1 MRSPRPAANTPEP
14 PTVKS
19 ARRVLEV
26 LEHFAQGVPK
36 ATVMQVANALA
47 YPQSST
53 SVLLASLVN
62 LGYLRFDPADRSY
75 APTLRVMLLGSW
87 LQDQLFGHGSLV
99 AAMERLRQRTGQT
112 VMIGLRQ
119 GIHVR
124 FIFSLQGKDAQALR
138 YPVGV
143 LRPVCRSAVGKM
155 LLSALP
161 DAQVLRIARH
171 ANAEE
176 LDAAHRVATRAL
188 LEEIAA
194 IRAQG
199 WALTVDYPQPNRA
212 TLAVALPEMP
222 GQPPMALTVG
232 ARKATMLA
240 KQEAFLQE
248 LQAACDG
255 LAGGTPAPRSAS
267 RAS

>member
-1 MRSPRPAANTPEP
+1 MNHDDLDPSNHNTKDGA
-14 PTVKS
+14 TIKS

-26 LEHFAQGVPK
+26 LEYFAQGIRK

-53 SVLLASLVN
+53 SVLLGSLAK

-87 LQDQLFGHGSLV
+87 LQDELFGQGSLV
-99 AAMERLRQRTGQT
+99 AIMERLRQRTGQT

-155 LLSALP
+155 LLSMLP
-161 DAQVLRIARH
+161 DAQVLGIARH

-176 LDAAHRVATRAL
+176 RDPANRVATGAL
-188 LEEIAA
+188 LDELAA
-194 IRAQG
+194 IRERG
-199 WALTVDYPQPNRA
+199 WAMTVDYPQPNRA
-212 TLAVALPEMP
+212 TLAVALPEMS
-222 GQPPMALTVG
+222 GQPAMAITVG
-232 ARKATMLA
+232 ARKATMLS
-240 KQEAFLQE
+240 KQDQFMAE
-248 LQAACDG
+248 LTAACRN
-255 LAGGTPAPRSAS
+255 LARTSDRTTGG
-267 RAS
+267 